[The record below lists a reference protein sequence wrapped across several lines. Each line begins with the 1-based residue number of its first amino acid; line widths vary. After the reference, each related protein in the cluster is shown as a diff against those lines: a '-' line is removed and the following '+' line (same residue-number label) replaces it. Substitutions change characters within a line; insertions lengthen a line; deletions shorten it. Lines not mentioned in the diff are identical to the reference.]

1 MKDRTM
7 NEMQQYIYDQEK
19 KWFEIF
25 KPYLKGSILKVG
37 DGLGY
42 LTEFMIEEKPN
53 LAILEIQKH
62 EDAMYKDKVVI
73 YDGRHFPFK
82 DKQFDAVV
90 CTFVLHHTPH
100 PVELLLE
107 MKRVAKRIILIEE
120 TYSGIL
126 SKMDLVYRDTS
137 VNMKAGQP
145 SPIHW
150 KSYFKKGELEKI
162 FARENLEMVYHK
174 EVKKRRYW
182 KELFVVE

>member
-1 MKDRTM
+1 MKDKTM
-7 NEMQQYIYDQEK
+7 NDMQQYIYDQEK

-42 LTEFMIEEKPN
+42 LTEFMIVGEPN
-53 LAILEIQKH
+53 LVILEIQKH
-62 EDAMYKDKVVI
+62 EDAMYKDK
-73 YDGRHFPFK
+73 
-82 DKQFDAVV
+82 QFDTVV

-162 FARENLEMVYHK
+162 FARENLEIVYHQ